1 MILFGSGVTDLISPD
16 FGFPTNVVRASN
28 SELFGKLLVLFKFR
42 EDLSLESLYDPWPL
56 ESNLF
61 EI

>member
-28 SELFGKLLVLFKFR
+28 SELFGIVAVYNYANKAYVKENYTVFNTLA
-42 EDLSLESLYDPWPL
+42 
-56 ESNLF
+56 SN
-61 EI
+61 